1 MGRSTTRIR
10 SNGFIRERAGVNDW
24 DPKLYLRFG
33 DERTRAAIDLLA
45 RIPEDAPARVVDL
58 GCGPANSTALLAAR
72 WPVATLD
79 GVDSS
84 AAMIEQA
91 RAALPSA
98 RFEQADIANW
108 TASTPY
114 DVVYSN
120 ATLQWLPDHA
130 TLIPRLFE
138 AVAPGGWFA
147 VQIPNNKASPS
158 QSVFRAL
165 AQTSRWRDK
174 LKNAA
179 ISPPIGTVG
188 LYDDVLR
195 PAARKVDIWETEY
208 QHRMKDAAAIV
219 EFVRATAI
227 KPYLD
232 CLVADEQRAFLDEG
246 TRLMADQ
253 FERRSDG
260 SLLFAFR
267 RLFFVA
273 QRA

>member
-1 MGRSTTRIR
+1 MTV
-10 SNGFIRERAGVNDW
+10 AAAKDW

-33 DERTRAAIDLLA
+33 DERTRPAIDLLA
-45 RIPEDAPARVVDL
+45 RIPEDAPRRVIDL
-58 GCGPANSTALLAAR
+58 GCGPANSTALLATR
-72 WPVATLD
+72 WLHASIE

-84 AAMIEQA
+84 AAMIAQA
-91 RAALPSA
+91 RAALPA
-98 RFEQADIANW
+98 GKFEQADIASW
-108 TASTPY
+108 SAASPY

-130 TLIPRLFE
+130 TLVPRLFE
-138 AVAPGGWFA
+138 AVARGGWFA
-147 VQIPNNKASPS
+147 VQMPNNKASPS
-158 QSVFRAL
+158 QAVFRRL
-165 AQTSRWRDK
+165 AQTGRWRDK
-174 LKNAA
+174 LNHAA

-188 LYDDVLR
+188 FYDDLLR
-195 PAARKVDIWETEY
+195 PHARSVDLWETEY

-219 EFVRATAI
+219 EFVRSTAI

-232 CLVADEQRAFLDEG
+232 CLSPDEQREFLDEG

-260 SLLFAFR
+260 TLLFAFR